1 MKTKQPLTSRLLT
14 QLLCVHGTIDPE
26 ERQSYRKPKTIE
38 IWQLLQNI
46 HKLLEIYR
54 QIKR

>member
-1 MKTKQPLTSRLLT
+1 MKTKQPSTSRLLI

-38 IWQLLQNI
+38 LWQLLQNI
-46 HKLLEIYR
+46 HKLPEIYR